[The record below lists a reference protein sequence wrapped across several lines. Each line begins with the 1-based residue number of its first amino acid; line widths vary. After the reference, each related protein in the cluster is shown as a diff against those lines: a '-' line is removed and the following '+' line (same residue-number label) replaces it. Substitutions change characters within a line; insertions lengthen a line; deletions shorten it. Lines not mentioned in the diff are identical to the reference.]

1 MYGSS
6 MCSAVSVTSIR
17 LSVAVTPR
25 AALECKV
32 LLPLEL
38 RGTPQACAARHVLT
52 RCVFPEYKDTHI
64 LPRASSV
71 LARRVPPSRAGKG
84 NAAQYVADLG
94 VTGGGKGEE
103 RFNGPNASGVAAP
116 TAGPS
121 GSGSRPP
128 QAARGVGMMTRRFD
142 GKSDERPVSHDAQ

>member
-1 MYGSS
+1 
-6 MCSAVSVTSIR
+6 
-17 LSVAVTPR
+17 
-25 AALECKV
+25 
-32 LLPLEL
+32 
-38 RGTPQACAARHVLT
+38 
-52 RCVFPEYKDTHI
+52 
-64 LPRASSV
+64 
-71 LARRVPPSRAGKG
+71 VPPSRAGKG